1 MFKTSRLIS
10 GLLSISF
17 ETNTKSKHPKT
28 VNKLEMQKNIVWTW
42 SHRDIRHYCFIVNVS
57 PICVW
62 FDGKQQ
68 IFKIKRTVEM
78 EYAILDICSLECVF
92 KWSVSRPIS
101 GSSESILARYVSQV
115 VSKHTKLG
123 SRGAECCKRAETYW
137 PEGLDAKWSVIWKC
151 LLKILLLPPSTL
163 PFQQRKKRENVLS
176 YFLVWTQY
184 SSYCHGI
191 FNAHLYVGICTHT
204 HKRN

>member
-1 MFKTSRLIS
+1 
-10 GLLSISF
+10 
-17 ETNTKSKHPKT
+17 
-28 VNKLEMQKNIVWTW
+28 
-42 SHRDIRHYCFIVNVS
+42 
-57 PICVW
+57 
-62 FDGKQQ
+62 
-68 IFKIKRTVEM
+68 M

-137 PEGLDAKWSVIWKC
+137 PEELDAKWSVIWKC

-163 PFQQRKKRENVLS
+163 PFQQRKKRENILS
-176 YFLVWTQY
+176 YVFGLDTIFFILSWYFQCSVAIFFSWNMHSKNRFEEKTLYSIHLKCLRFYPRPMLKSVNLPPSLVCLVTLWW
-184 SSYCHGI
+184 C
-191 FNAHLYVGICTHT
+191 L
-204 HKRN
+204 

>member
-1 MFKTSRLIS
+1 MK
-10 GLLSISF
+10 G
-17 ETNTKSKHPKT
+17 
-28 VNKLEMQKNIVWTW
+28 
-42 SHRDIRHYCFIVNVS
+42 
-57 PICVW
+57 
-62 FDGKQQ
+62 
-68 IFKIKRTVEM
+68 TVEM

-137 PEGLDAKWSVIWKC
+137 PEGLDAKWSIIWKC

-176 YFLVWTQY
+176 YFLVWTQH

-191 FNAHLYVGICTHT
+191 FDAQWQGLTGSRYLTRPELFFKYPTRPVPKLKHSLGWEIQLL
-204 HKRN
+204 KWQIQ

>member
-1 MFKTSRLIS
+1 MK
-10 GLLSISF
+10 G
-17 ETNTKSKHPKT
+17 
-28 VNKLEMQKNIVWTW
+28 
-42 SHRDIRHYCFIVNVS
+42 
-57 PICVW
+57 
-62 FDGKQQ
+62 
-68 IFKIKRTVEM
+68 TVEM

-176 YFLVWTQY
+176 YFLVGTQY

-191 FNAHLYVGICTHT
+191 FNAQWPYFLLEYVLILFRQISNLKFSWCSLFLSNLL
-204 HKRN
+204 RLC

>member
-1 MFKTSRLIS
+1 MVYSVSHLKRIQSQNIQKQWTSL
-10 GLLSISF
+10 
-17 ETNTKSKHPKT
+17 KCKKA
-28 VNKLEMQKNIVWTW
+28 W
-42 SHRDIRHYCFIVNVS
+42 SEPDRREIFLNIVNVS
-57 PICVW
+57 SICAL

-68 IFKIKRTVEM
+68 IFKIKKTVEM

-137 PEGLDAKWSVIWKC
+137 PEELDAKWSVIWKC
-151 LLKILLLPPSTL
+151 LQKILLLPPSTL
-163 PFQQRKKRENVLS
+163 PFQQRKKRENILS
-176 YFLVWTQY
+176 YVFGLDT
-184 SSYCHGI
+184 I
-191 FNAHLYVGICTHT
+191 FFILSWYF
-204 HKRN
+204 

>member
-1 MFKTSRLIS
+1 MK
-10 GLLSISF
+10 G
-17 ETNTKSKHPKT
+17 
-28 VNKLEMQKNIVWTW
+28 
-42 SHRDIRHYCFIVNVS
+42 
-57 PICVW
+57 
-62 FDGKQQ
+62 
-68 IFKIKRTVEM
+68 TVEM

-184 SSYCHGI
+184 SSYCHFI
-191 FNAHLYVGICTHT
+191 FNAQWPYFFVGICTQLPIKEIRKKKKIYPIYMNYVRCHPHPKLENVNLPPET
-204 HKRN
+204 GPILDWLVTLWGL